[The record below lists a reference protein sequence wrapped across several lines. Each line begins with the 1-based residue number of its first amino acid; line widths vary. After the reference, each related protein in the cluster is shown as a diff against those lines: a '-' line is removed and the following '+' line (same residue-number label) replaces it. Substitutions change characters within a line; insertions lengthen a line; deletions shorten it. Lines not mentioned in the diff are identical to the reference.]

1 MANTQPHNT
10 TFSKVT
16 ATEFKFPMNWSHGR
30 ACNLLNSTNPT
41 KCSMYTPNVFMPITW
56 NTLAQMPWIFTRP
69 NTNRISIVATNEVA
83 ANSRSPQSN

>member
-41 KCSMYTPNVFMPITW
+41 KCSMYTPNVFMPID
-56 NTLAQMPWIFTRP
+56 LEYFGP
-69 NTNRISIVATNEVA
+69 NALDIHPPQYQQNQYRCNE
-83 ANSRSPQSN
+83 